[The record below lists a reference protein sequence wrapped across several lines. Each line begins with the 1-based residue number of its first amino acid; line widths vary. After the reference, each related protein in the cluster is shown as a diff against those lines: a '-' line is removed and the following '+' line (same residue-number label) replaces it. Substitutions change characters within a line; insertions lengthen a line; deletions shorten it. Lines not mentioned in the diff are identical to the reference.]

1 MQKEDQRR
9 QALIE
14 AVNEGLLTLG
24 ESGMKAMYFHIQ
36 NITSV
41 KKEDIPDNL
50 EALQEGLERIFG
62 AGAKMIEAAI
72 VRSLRQKLGIQC
84 QEVKDKSFVGSINDV
99 LKVAG
104 VES

>member
-1 MQKEDQRR
+1 LQETDQRR

-14 AVNEGLLTLG
+14 AINEGLSILG

-50 EALQEGLERIFG
+50 EALHEGLEKIFG
-62 AGAKMIEAAI
+62 AGAKMIETAI
-72 VRSLRQKLGIQC
+72 VRSLRQKLGVQC
-84 QEVKDKSFVGSINDV
+84 KEEKSKSFVDSTDDV

-104 VES
+104 GES